1 MVIQGGFL
9 VKAIVVVII
18 TSAISV
24 SGLCQSA
31 PPAYPKYHRS
41 ELKQMIRTAHTSE
54 EFEKLSTYFEAKEQ
68 EFCKK
73 AEDEKKELD
82 RRLAMPYASSKYPT
96 AADSAR
102 GLLQYYQVKTGEFAQ
117 RAKTYHLL
125 ATKASATAT
134 PSTSP
139 AK

>member
-31 PPAYPKYHRS
+31 PPAYPKYHP

-54 EFEKLSTYFEAKEQ
+54 EFENLSTYFEAKEQ

-82 RRLAMPYASSKYPT
+82 RRLATPYASSKYPT

-102 GLLQYYQVKTGEFAQ
+102 GLLQYYQVKADEFAQ

-125 ATKASATAT
+125 ATKVSATAT
-134 PSTSP
+134 PP
-139 AK
+139 AAAAK